1 MLLKGIN
8 SRYRYSVP
16 DMLDESADGSY
27 QSGGENNGDTVL
39 VVNPSSG
46 SGTTGKNW
54 DNLYAQIKNIFEE
67 SPKVAFT
74 KKSGD
79 GIILTR
85 GFLKNGFKNIV
96 AIGGDGLINE
106 VANGFFSIHVKEER
120 RRGRVN
126 KDTNV
131 SINDGASEVHEEEI
145 QHVLEPVNPN
155 AFMAI
160 MPCGT
165 RNVIAKSLDLPSQL
179 EDCCQRIVN
188 GNPVKI
194 DVISAAVTQISEN
207 DTIDSNIVSELD
219 SPRIFLNAAE
229 IGVGAEIIDRSK
241 KIRDTVKSRIL
252 STVTSMIATIPT
264 YSSNVCE
271 LSVDEGRKKLITKM
285 TMAVVANGRYLGGG
299 FMAAAK
305 AHISDGL
312 LDVVVLKNSG
322 SLKMLDEFVKMRGD
336 DNNNKNN
343 GDEYT
348 DDGNML
354 YTRAKKLSMK
364 SVEQEKKD
372 ITVVIDGEPIG
383 ILPATF
389 QVHSN
394 ALNLKM

>member
-1 MLLKGIN
+1 M
-8 SRYRYSVP
+8 P
-16 DMLDESADGSY
+16 DRRADGSH
-27 QSGGENNGDTVL
+27 QNHSENNVDTVL
-39 VVNPSSG
+39 VVNPSSC

-54 DNLYAQIKNIFEE
+54 DTLYAQIKNILGE

-79 GIILTR
+79 GTILTR

-106 VANGFFSIHVKEER
+106 VANGFFICTVKE
-120 RRGRVN
+120 GRVIDRKDKDITVSNHEDAN
-126 KDTNV
+126 KV
-131 SINDGASEVHEEEI
+131 
-145 QHVLEPVNPN
+145 QHILEPVNPE
-155 AFMAI
+155 ALMAVV
-160 MPCGT
+160 PCGT
-165 RNVIAKSLDLPSQL
+165 RNVLAKSLELPSQL
-179 EDCCQRIVN
+179 EESCRRFVN

-194 DVISAAVTQISEN
+194 DVISAAVTRISGN
-207 DTIDSNIVSELD
+207 DTRDSNIVGVLD

-252 STVTSMIATIPT
+252 STITSMIATIPT

-285 TMAVVANGRYLGGG
+285 TTAVIANGRFLGGG
-299 FMAAAK
+299 FMAASK
-305 AHISDGL
+305 AHIADGL
-312 LDVVVLKNSG
+312 LDIVILKNSG
-322 SLKMLDEFVKMRGD
+322 SLKMLDEFVKMRGED
-336 DNNNKNN
+336 DNSNND

-348 DDGNML
+348 DDGNIL
-354 YTRAKKLSMK
+354 YTRAKKVSMK

-372 ITVVIDGEPIG
+372 VTVVIDGEPIG

>member
-1 MLLKGIN
+1 MDM
-8 SRYRYSVP
+8 P
-16 DMLDESADGSY
+16 DRRADGSH
-27 QSGGENNGDTVL
+27 QNHSENNVDMVL
-39 VVNPSSG
+39 VVNPSSC

-54 DNLYAQIKNIFEE
+54 DTLYAQIKNILGE

-79 GIILTR
+79 GTILTR

-106 VANGFFSIHVKEER
+106 VANGFFICTVKE
-120 RRGRVN
+120 GRVIDRKDKDITVSNHNDAN
-126 KDTNV
+126 KVRD
-131 SINDGASEVHEEEI
+131 EV
-145 QHVLEPVNPN
+145 QHILEPVNPE
-155 AFMAI
+155 ALIAVV
-160 MPCGT
+160 PSGT
-165 RNVIAKSLDLPSQL
+165 RNVLAKSLELPSQL
-179 EDCCQRIVN
+179 EDSCRRFVN

-194 DVISAAVTQISEN
+194 DVISAAVTRISGN
-207 DTIDSNIVSELD
+207 DTRDSNIVGVLD

-252 STVTSMIATIPT
+252 STITSMIATIPT

-285 TMAVVANGRYLGGG
+285 TMAVIANGRFLGGG
-299 FMAAAK
+299 FMAASK
-305 AHISDGL
+305 AHIADGL
-312 LDVVVLKNSG
+312 LDIVILKNSG
-322 SLKMLDEFVKMRGD
+322 SLKMLDEFVKMRGED
-336 DNNNKNN
+336 DNSNND

-348 DDGNML
+348 DDGNIL
-354 YTRAKKLSMK
+354 YTRAKKVSMK

-372 ITVVIDGEPIG
+372 VTVVIDGEPIG

>member
-1 MLLKGIN
+1 
-8 SRYRYSVP
+8 
-16 DMLDESADGSY
+16 MLDKTADGSY
-27 QSGGENNGDTVL
+27 QSGGENNVDTVL
-39 VVNPSSG
+39 VVNPSSC

-54 DNLYAQIKNIFEE
+54 DTLYAQIKNILGE

-79 GIILTR
+79 GTILTR
-85 GFLKNGFKNIV
+85 EFLKNGFKNIV

-106 VANGFFSIHVKEER
+106 VANGFFTCTVKKER
-120 RRGRVN
+120 V
-126 KDTNV
+126 KDRKDKEITV
-131 SINDGASEVHEEEI
+131 SNHDGATKIHEVEI
-145 QHVLEPVNPN
+145 QHILEPVNPE
-155 AFMAI
+155 AFMAVV
-160 MPCGT
+160 PCGT
-165 RNVIAKSLDLPSQL
+165 RNVLARSLDLPSQL
-179 EDCCQRIVN
+179 EDCCQRFVN

-194 DVISAAVTQISEN
+194 DVISTAVTRYSEK
-207 DTIDSNIVSELD
+207 DEIDSNIVGELD

-229 IGVGAEIIDRSK
+229 IGVGAEIIDKSK

-252 STVTSMIATIPT
+252 STITSMIATIPT

-285 TMAVVANGRYLGGG
+285 TMAVIANGRFLGGG
-299 FMAAAK
+299 FMAATK

-312 LDVVVLKNSG
+312 LDIVILKNSG
-322 SLKMLDEFVKMRGD
+322 SLKMLDEFVKMRGED
-336 DNNNKNN
+336 DNSNNDSN
-343 GDEYT
+343 EYT
-348 DDGNML
+348 DDDNIL
-354 YTRAKKLSMK
+354 YTRAKKVFMK

-372 ITVVIDGEPIG
+372 VTVAIDGEPIG

>member
-1 MLLKGIN
+1 MDM
-8 SRYRYSVP
+8 P
-16 DMLDESADGSY
+16 DRRADGSH
-27 QSGGENNGDTVL
+27 QNHSESNVDTVL
-39 VVNPSSG
+39 VVNPSSC
-46 SGTTGKNW
+46 SGATGKNW
-54 DNLYAQIKNIFEE
+54 DTLYAQIKNILGE

-79 GIILTR
+79 GTILTR

-106 VANGFFSIHVKEER
+106 VANGFFVCTVKE
-120 RRGRVN
+120 GRVKDRKDKDITVSNHNDAN
-126 KDTNV
+126 KVHD
-131 SINDGASEVHEEEI
+131 EV
-145 QHVLEPVNPN
+145 QHILEPVNPE
-155 AFMAI
+155 ALMAVV
-160 MPCGT
+160 PCGT
-165 RNVIAKSLDLPSQL
+165 RNVLAKSLELPSQL
-179 EDCCQRIVN
+179 EDSCRRFVN

-194 DVISAAVTQISEN
+194 DVISAAVTRISEN
-207 DTIDSNIVSELD
+207 DTRNSNIVGELD

-252 STVTSMIATIPT
+252 STITSMIATIPT

-285 TMAVVANGRYLGGG
+285 TMAVIANGRFLGGG
-299 FMAAAK
+299 FMAASK
-305 AHISDGL
+305 AHIADGL
-312 LDVVVLKNSG
+312 LDIVILKNSG
-322 SLKMLDEFVKMRGD
+322 SLKMLDEFLKMRGED
-336 DNNNKNN
+336 DNSNNDSN
-343 GDEYT
+343 EYT
-348 DDGNML
+348 DDDNIL
-354 YTRAKKLSMK
+354 YTRAKKVSMK

-372 ITVVIDGEPIG
+372 VTVVIDGEPIG

>member
-1 MLLKGIN
+1 
-8 SRYRYSVP
+8 
-16 DMLDESADGSY
+16 MLDKTADGSY
-27 QSGGENNGDTVL
+27 QSGGENNVDTVL
-39 VVNPSSG
+39 VVNPSSC

-54 DNLYAQIKNIFEE
+54 DTLYAQIKNILGE

-79 GIILTR
+79 GTILTR
-85 GFLKNGFKNIV
+85 EFLKNGFKNIV

-106 VANGFFSIHVKEER
+106 VANGFFTCTVKKER
-120 RRGRVN
+120 V
-126 KDTNV
+126 KDRKDKEITV
-131 SINDGASEVHEEEI
+131 SNHDGATKIHEVEI
-145 QHVLEPVNPN
+145 QHILEPVNPE
-155 AFMAI
+155 AFMAVV
-160 MPCGT
+160 PCGT
-165 RNVIAKSLDLPSQL
+165 RNVLARSLDLPSQL
-179 EDCCQRIVN
+179 EDCCQRFVN

-194 DVISAAVTQISEN
+194 DVISTAVTRYSEK
-207 DTIDSNIVSELD
+207 DEIDSNIVGELD

-241 KIRDTVKSRIL
+241 KVRDTVKSRIL
-252 STVTSMIATIPT
+252 STITSMIATIPT

-285 TMAVVANGRYLGGG
+285 TMAVIANGRFLGGG
-299 FMAAAK
+299 FMAATK

-312 LDVVVLKNSG
+312 LDIVILKNSG
-322 SLKMLDEFVKMRGD
+322 SLKMLDEFVKMRGED
-336 DNNNKNN
+336 DNSNNDSN
-343 GDEYT
+343 EYT
-348 DDGNML
+348 DDDNIL
-354 YTRAKKLSMK
+354 YTRAKKVFMK

-372 ITVVIDGEPIG
+372 VTVAIDGEPIG

>member
-1 MLLKGIN
+1 MDM
-8 SRYRYSVP
+8 P
-16 DMLDESADGSY
+16 DRRADGSH
-27 QSGGENNGDTVL
+27 QNHSENNVDMVL
-39 VVNPSSG
+39 VVNPSSC

-54 DNLYAQIKNIFEE
+54 DTLYAQIKNILGE

-79 GIILTR
+79 GTILTR

-106 VANGFFSIHVKEER
+106 VANGFFICTVKE
-120 RRGRVN
+120 GRVIDRKDKDITVSNHNDAN
-126 KDTNV
+126 KVRD
-131 SINDGASEVHEEEI
+131 EV
-145 QHVLEPVNPN
+145 QHILEPVNPE
-155 AFMAI
+155 ALIAVV
-160 MPCGT
+160 PSGT
-165 RNVIAKSLDLPSQL
+165 RNVLAKSLELPSQL
-179 EDCCQRIVN
+179 EDSCRRFVN

-194 DVISAAVTQISEN
+194 DVISAAVTRISGN
-207 DTIDSNIVSELD
+207 DTRDSNIVGVLD

-252 STVTSMIATIPT
+252 STITSMIATIPT

-271 LSVDEGRKKLITKM
+271 LSVDEGRKRLITKM
-285 TMAVVANGRYLGGG
+285 TMAVIANGRFLGGG
-299 FMAAAK
+299 FMAASK
-305 AHISDGL
+305 AHIADGL
-312 LDVVVLKNSG
+312 LDIVILKNSG
-322 SLKMLDEFVKMRGD
+322 SLKMLDEFVKMRGED
-336 DNNNKNN
+336 DNSNND

-348 DDGNML
+348 DDGNIL
-354 YTRAKKLSMK
+354 YTRAKKVSMK

-372 ITVVIDGEPIG
+372 VTVVIDGEPIG

>member
-1 MLLKGIN
+1 MDM
-8 SRYRYSVP
+8 P
-16 DMLDESADGSY
+16 DRRADGSH
-27 QSGGENNGDTVL
+27 QNHSENNVDTVL
-39 VVNPSSG
+39 VVNPSSC

-54 DNLYAQIKNIFEE
+54 DTLYAQIKNILGE

-79 GIILTR
+79 GTILTR

-106 VANGFFSIHVKEER
+106 VANGFFICTVKE
-120 RRGRVN
+120 GRVIDRKDKDITVSNHEDAN
-126 KDTNV
+126 KV
-131 SINDGASEVHEEEI
+131 
-145 QHVLEPVNPN
+145 QHILEPVNPE
-155 AFMAI
+155 ALMAVV
-160 MPCGT
+160 PCGT
-165 RNVIAKSLDLPSQL
+165 RNVLAKSLELPSQL
-179 EDCCQRIVN
+179 EESCRRFVN

-194 DVISAAVTQISEN
+194 DVISAAVTRISGN
-207 DTIDSNIVSELD
+207 DTRDSNIVGVLD

-252 STVTSMIATIPT
+252 STITSMIATIPT

-285 TMAVVANGRYLGGG
+285 TTAVIANGRFLGGG
-299 FMAAAK
+299 FMAASK
-305 AHISDGL
+305 AHIADGL
-312 LDVVVLKNSG
+312 LDIVILKNSG
-322 SLKMLDEFVKMRGD
+322 SLKMLDEFVKMRGED
-336 DNNNKNN
+336 DNSNND

-348 DDGNML
+348 DDGNIL
-354 YTRAKKLSMK
+354 YTRAKKVSMK

-372 ITVVIDGEPIG
+372 VTVVIDGEPIG

>member
-1 MLLKGIN
+1 
-8 SRYRYSVP
+8 
-16 DMLDESADGSY
+16 MLDKTADGSY
-27 QSGGENNGDTVL
+27 QSGGENNVDTVL
-39 VVNPSSG
+39 VVNPSSC

-54 DNLYAQIKNIFEE
+54 DTLYAQIKNILGE

-79 GIILTR
+79 GTILTR
-85 GFLKNGFKNIV
+85 EFLKNGFTNIV

-106 VANGFFSIHVKEER
+106 VANGFFTCTVKKER
-120 RRGRVN
+120 V
-126 KDTNV
+126 KDRKDKDITV
-131 SINDGASEVHEEEI
+131 SNHDGATKVHEVEI
-145 QHVLEPVNPN
+145 QHILEPVNPE
-155 AFMAI
+155 AFMAVV
-160 MPCGT
+160 PCGT
-165 RNVIAKSLDLPSQL
+165 RNVLARSLDLPSQL
-179 EDCCQRIVN
+179 EDCCQRFVN

-194 DVISAAVTQISEN
+194 DVISTAVTRYSEK
-207 DTIDSNIVSELD
+207 DEIDSNIIGELD

-241 KIRDTVKSRIL
+241 KVRDTVKSRIL
-252 STVTSMIATIPT
+252 STITSMIATIPT

-285 TMAVVANGRYLGGG
+285 TMAVIANGRFLGGG
-299 FMAAAK
+299 LMAATK

-312 LDVVVLKNSG
+312 LDIVILKNSG
-322 SLKMLDEFVKMRGD
+322 SLKMLDEFVKMRGED
-336 DNNNKNN
+336 DNSNNDSN
-343 GDEYT
+343 EYT
-348 DDGNML
+348 DDDNIL
-354 YTRAKKLSMK
+354 YTRAKKVFMK

-372 ITVVIDGEPIG
+372 VTVAIDGEPIG

>member
-1 MLLKGIN
+1 MLYKT
-8 SRYRYSVP
+8 
-16 DMLDESADGSY
+16 ADGSY
-27 QSGGENNGDTVL
+27 HSGGENNVDTVL

-54 DNLYAQIKNIFEE
+54 DTSYAQIKNILGE

-79 GIILTR
+79 GTILTR
-85 GFLKNGFKNIV
+85 EFLKNGFKNIV

-106 VANGFFSIHVKEER
+106 VANGFFTCTVKKER
-120 RRGRVN
+120 V
-126 KDTNV
+126 KDRKDKEITV
-131 SINDGASEVHEEEI
+131 SNHDGATKIHEVEI
-145 QHVLEPVNPN
+145 QHILEPVNPE
-155 AFMAI
+155 AFMAVV
-160 MPCGT
+160 PCGT
-165 RNVIAKSLDLPSQL
+165 RNVLARSLDLPSQL
-179 EDCCQRIVN
+179 EDCCQRFVN

-194 DVISAAVTQISEN
+194 DVISTAVTRYSEK
-207 DTIDSNIVSELD
+207 DEIDSNIVGELD

-229 IGVGAEIIDRSK
+229 IGVGAEIIDKSK

-252 STVTSMIATIPT
+252 STITSMIATIPT

-285 TMAVVANGRYLGGG
+285 TMAVIANGRFLGGG
-299 FMAAAK
+299 FMAATK

-312 LDVVVLKNSG
+312 LDIVILKNSG
-322 SLKMLDEFVKMRGD
+322 SLKMLDEFVKMRGED
-336 DNNNKNN
+336 DNSNNDSN
-343 GDEYT
+343 EYT
-348 DDGNML
+348 DDDNIL
-354 YTRAKKLSMK
+354 YTRAKKVFMK

-372 ITVVIDGEPIG
+372 VTVAIDGEPIG